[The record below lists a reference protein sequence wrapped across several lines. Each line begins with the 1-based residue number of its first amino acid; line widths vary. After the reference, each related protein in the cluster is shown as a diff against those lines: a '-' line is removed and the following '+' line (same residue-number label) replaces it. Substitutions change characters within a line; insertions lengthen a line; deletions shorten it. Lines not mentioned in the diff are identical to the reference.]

1 MSLHRHT
8 ATLLAVTSA
17 VATDQVGST
26 FVVLPAD
33 GDRLNDKDQSF
44 RAFFHATQDGGV
56 TAPTTDVRLETSDD
70 KTNWVSVVAATQ
82 LTQNGS
88 VHEFKDVTAL
98 GPYVRTVTVLAGATK
113 PNHTATVTLVS
124 NGPFRIKKVS

>member
-8 ATLLAVTSA
+8 ASLLSVTSA
-17 VATDQVGST
+17 VATDQIGSS

-44 RAFFHATQDGGV
+44 RAFFHATQEGGV

-82 LTQNGS
+82 QTQDGS
-88 VHEFKDVTAL
+88 VHEFKDITAL
-98 GPYVRTVTVLAGATK
+98 GPFVRAVTQLGGGTK
-113 PNHTATVTLVS
+113 PDHTATVQLVS
-124 NGPFRIKKVS
+124 NGPFRLKAA